1 MSITNTETQLM
12 RTSDSSPHT
21 ALPPLLTVTR
31 TLGGLALLV
40 VGAVHFQQ
48 YQYEFY
54 SSIPTIGP
62 LFLATFVAATSLGLF
77 LLVPI
82 RRPSGRL
89 RRLVDEVAAL
99 SGVGLAAGAFVGLL
113 ISEHTP
119 LFGFMEHG
127 YRFAIVLA
135 LGSEAVAIAL
145 LTLFVVCTPHS
156 TSTPGAASERE
167 LSGAGQA
174 RVASETER

>member
-1 MSITNTETQLM
+1 
-12 RTSDSSPHT
+12 
-21 ALPPLLTVTR
+21 
-31 TLGGLALLV
+31 LV
-40 VGAVHFQQ
+40 VGGVHFQQ

-54 SSIPTIGP
+54 SSVPTIGP
-62 LFLATFVAATSLGLF
+62 LFLAAFVAATSLGLF

-89 RRLVDEVAAL
+89 RKLVDEVAAL
-99 SGVGLAAGAFVGLL
+99 SGVGLATGAFVGLL

-135 LGSEAVAIAL
+135 LVSEAVAIAL
-145 LTLFVVCTPHS
+145 LTLFVVRARHLS
-156 TSTPGAASERE
+156 STPGTASGRE
-167 LSGAGQA
+167 LSGAGRP
-174 RVASETER
+174 RVAPESER

>member
-1 MSITNTETQLM
+1 M
-12 RTSDSSPHT
+12 RTSDSSSHT
-21 ALPPLLTVTR
+21 ALPPVLTVTR

-40 VGAVHFQQ
+40 VGGVHFQQ

-54 SSIPTIGP
+54 SNIPTIGP
-62 LFLATFVAATSLGLF
+62 LFLAAFVAATSLGLF

-82 RRPSGRL
+82 KRPSGRV
-89 RRLVDEVAAL
+89 RKLVDEVAAL
-99 SGVGLAAGAFVGLL
+99 SGVGLATGAFVGLL

-135 LGSEAVAIAL
+135 LVSEAAAITL
-145 LTLFVVCTPHS
+145 LTLFVVRARHVS
-156 TSTPGAASERE
+156 STPSAASGRE
-167 LSGAGQA
+167 LSGAGQPRLA
-174 RVASETER
+174 PETER

>member
-1 MSITNTETQLM
+1 MSITNTETHLM
-12 RTSDSSPHT
+12 RTSDSSPPT

-31 TLGGLALLV
+31 MLGGLALLV

-62 LFLATFVAATSLGLF
+62 LFLATFVVATSLGLF

-82 RRPSGRL
+82 SRPSGRL

-135 LGSEAVAIAL
+135 LVSEAVAIAL
-145 LTLFVVCTPHS
+145 LTLFVVRARRPS
-156 TSTPGAASERE
+156 STPGVASGRE
-167 LSGAGQA
+167 LPGAGQP
-174 RVASETER
+174 RVAPGTE

>member
-1 MSITNTETQLM
+1 M
-12 RTSDSSPHT
+12 RQSDPSTHT
-21 ALPPLLTVTR
+21 ALPSLLTVTR

-40 VGAVHFQQ
+40 VGGVHFQQ

-62 LFLATFVAATSLGLF
+62 LFLATFVVATALGLF
-77 LLVPI
+77 LLVPV
-82 RRPSGRL
+82 RRSGG
-89 RRLVDEVAAL
+89 RRRELVDAVAAL
-99 SGVGLAAGAFVGLL
+99 LGVGVAAGAFVGLL

-135 LGSEAVAIAL
+135 LASEAVVIVT
-145 LTLFVVCTPHS
+145 LTVFVVRGPHLS
-156 TSTPGAASERE
+156 CRPGTGSRRE
-167 LSGAGQA
+167 LSGAGQP
-174 RVASETER
+174 RVARGTER

>member
-1 MSITNTETQLM
+1 M
-12 RTSDSSPHT
+12 RKSDSSTHT
-21 ALPPLLTVTR
+21 ALRLLPTVTR

-54 SSIPTIGP
+54 SKIPTIGP
-62 LFLATFVAATSLGLF
+62 LFLANFVAATALGVF

-82 RRPSGRL
+82 RRPSRL
-89 RRLVDEVAAL
+89 RTLVDEVAAL
-99 SGVGLAAGAFVGLL
+99 SGLAVAAGAFVGLL
-113 ISEHTP
+113 ISEQTP

-135 LGSEAVAIAL
+135 LVSEGVAIAM
-145 LTLFVVCTPHS
+145 LTVFVVRGRYRSPR
-156 TSTPGAASERE
+156 PGTASGRK
-167 LSGAGQA
+167 LSGAGQP
-174 RVASETER
+174 RVAPEAKR

>member
-1 MSITNTETQLM
+1 M
-12 RTSDSSPHT
+12 RKSESSTHT
-21 ALPPLLTVTR
+21 ALPSLLTATR
-31 TLGGLALLV
+31 MLGGLALLV
-40 VGAVHFQQ
+40 VGGVHFQQ

-54 SSIPTIGP
+54 STIPTIGP
-62 LFLATFVAATSLGLF
+62 LFLATFVTATALGLF

-82 RRPSGRL
+82 RRSSGRL

-99 SGVGLAAGAFVGLL
+99 SGAAVAAGAFVGLL

-135 LGSEAVAIAL
+135 LVSEAVAIAT
-145 LTLFVVCTPHS
+145 LTLFVARGRHPSWRSGTES
-156 TSTPGAASERE
+156 TRQ
-167 LSGAGQA
+167 LSGAGQP
-174 RVASETER
+174 RVAPEVER

>member
-1 MSITNTETQLM
+1 M
-12 RTSDSSPHT
+12 RQSDPSTHT
-21 ALPPLLTVTR
+21 ALPSLLTVAR

-48 YQYEFY
+48 YQYDFY

-62 LFLATFVAATSLGLF
+62 LFFATFVVATSLGLF
-77 LLVPI
+77 LFIPI
-82 RRPSGRL
+82 KRPGGRL

-99 SGVGLAAGAFVGLL
+99 SGAGLAAGAFVGLL

-135 LGSEAVAIAL
+135 LVSEAVASAL
-145 LTLFVVCTPHS
+145 LTLFVVRAPHPSS
-156 TSTPGAASERE
+156 TRGTASGPE
-167 LSGAGQA
+167 LSGAAQP
-174 RVASETER
+174 RVAPESEG